1 MGLSS
6 KEPVIVVKEEVNND
20 VCKEIGIACSSLLF
34 FFTPFF
40 SLYNCSLFLCLCLCL
55 LFFYSLYGRE
65 DMV

>member
-20 VCKEIGIACSSLLF
+20 VCKEIGIACSSHF
-34 FFTPFF
+34 FFPF
-40 SLYNCSLFLCLCLCL
+40 SVCITVLCLCLCL

>member
-20 VCKEIGIACSSLLF
+20 VCKEIGIACSSHF
-34 FFTPFF
+34 FLPFF
-40 SLYNCSLFLCLCLCL
+40 SLYNCSLFLCFCLCL